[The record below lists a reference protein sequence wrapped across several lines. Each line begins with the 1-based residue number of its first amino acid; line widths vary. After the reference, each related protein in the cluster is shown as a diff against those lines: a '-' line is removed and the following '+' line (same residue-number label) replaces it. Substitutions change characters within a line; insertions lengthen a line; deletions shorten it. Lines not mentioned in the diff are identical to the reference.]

1 MLFLKQNIK
10 YLRNINGLTQPQ
22 LGEIVGVSRDNV
34 ASYERGTV
42 PPVDILHKLVNYF
55 NVSFNDFIEKD
66 LSKQQVNEV
75 SDLDRGPIQKIGA
88 THKTEQSE
96 KEVGQLFKSIEA
108 LEKIIEA
115 QQHTIKSQQE
125 TIEALKMLIERK

>member
-1 MLFLKQNIK
+1 MLFLKHNIK
-10 YLRNINGLTQPQ
+10 YLRNINSLTQPQ

-75 SDLDRGPIQKIGA
+75 SDLDRGEFKRSGSTQEIHSQDLEAKQQI
-88 THKTEQSE
+88 
-96 KEVGQLFKSIEA
+96 KSIEA
-108 LEKIIEA
+108 LEQIIEA
-115 QQHTIKSQQE
+115 QQNTIKSQQE
-125 TIEALKMLIERK
+125 TIEALKMLLDRK

>member
-22 LGEIVGVSRDNV
+22 LGDAIGVSRDNI

-42 PPVDILHKLVNYF
+42 PPVDILHKIVNYF
-55 NVSFNDFIEKD
+55 HINFNDLIEKD
-66 LSKQQVNEV
+66 LAKSGAVEV
-75 SDLDRGPIQKIGA
+75 SDLDRDLIQKNGSSKA
-88 THKTEQSE
+88 TDPVENEANQRI
-96 KEVGQLFKSIEA
+96 KSMEA

-125 TIEALKMLIERK
+125 TIEALKMLLERK

>member
-10 YLRNINGLTQPQ
+10 YLRNIKGLTQPQ
-22 LGEIVGVSRDNV
+22 LGDIVGVSRDNI

-42 PPVDILHKLVNYF
+42 PPVDILHKLVNF
-55 NVSFNDFIEKD
+55 FHVSFNDLIEID
-66 LSKQQVNEV
+66 LSKNQPIEV
-75 SDLDRGPIQKIGA
+75 SDLDRGDIQKIGLS
-88 THKTEQSE
+88 QDSE
-96 KEVGQLFKSIEA
+96 FSDQEAKQLVKSIEA

>member
-10 YLRNINGLTQPQ
+10 YLRNMSGLTQPQ

-66 LSKQQVNEV
+66 LSKQQLNEV
-75 SDLDRGPIQKIGA
+75 SDLDRGEFNKTGTNQEPEVKQPI
-88 THKTEQSE
+88 
-96 KEVGQLFKSIEA
+96 KSIEA

-115 QQHTIKSQQE
+115 QQNTIKSQQE
-125 TIEALKMLIERK
+125 TIEALKMLLDRK

>member
-10 YLRNINGLTQPQ
+10 YLRNSIGLTQPQ
-22 LGEIVGVSRDNV
+22 LGEILGVSRDNV

-42 PPVDILHKLVNYF
+42 PPVDILHKFVNYF
-55 NVSFNDFIEKD
+55 NISFNDLIEKD
-66 LSKQQVNEV
+66 LSKQQINEV
-75 SDLDRGPIQKIGA
+75 SDLDRGDFNKIGTA
-88 THKTEQSE
+88 SE
-96 KEVGQLFKSIEA
+96 HNPNEAEARHQIKSIEA

-125 TIEALKMLIERK
+125 TIEALKMLLDRK

>member
-22 LGEIVGVSRDNV
+22 LGEILGVSRDNV

-42 PPVDILHKLVNYF
+42 PPIDIFHKFVNYF
-55 NVSFNDFIEKD
+55 NVSFNDLIEKD
-66 LSKQQVNEV
+66 LSKEQINEV
-75 SDLDRGPIQKIGA
+75 SDLARGDFHKSESTPQ
-88 THKTEQSE
+88 THSEEQE
-96 KEVGQLFKSIEA
+96 AKQQIKSIEA

-115 QQHTIKSQQE
+115 QQNTIKSQQE
-125 TIEALKMLIERK
+125 TIEALKMLLDRK

>member
-1 MLFLKQNIK
+1 MFFLKQNIK
-10 YLRNINGLTQPQ
+10 YLRNMSGLTQPQ

-42 PPVDILHKLVNYF
+42 PPIDILHKLVNYF

-75 SDLDRGPIQKIGA
+75 SDLDRGEFKGA
-88 THKTEQSE
+88 GSTQESHSHDLEAKQ
-96 KEVGQLFKSIEA
+96 QIKSIEA

-115 QQHTIKSQQE
+115 QQNTIKSQQE
-125 TIEALKMLIERK
+125 TIEALKMLLDRK

>member
-10 YLRNINGLTQPQ
+10 YLRNVKGLTQPQ
-22 LGEIVGVSRDNV
+22 LGDFVGVSRDNI

-42 PPVDILHKLVNYF
+42 PPVDILHKFVNF
-55 NVSFNDFIEKD
+55 FHISFNDLIGID
-66 LSKQQVNEV
+66 LSKNQPGEV
-75 SDLDRGPIQKIGA
+75 SDLDRGVIQKIGS
-88 THKTEQSE
+88 THESDLPEQE
-96 KEVGQLFKSIEA
+96 AKQLVKSIEA

-125 TIEALKMLIERK
+125 TIEALKMLIERM

>member
-1 MLFLKQNIK
+1 MIFLKHNIK
-10 YLRNINGLTQPQ
+10 YLRNVKGLTQPQ
-22 LGEIVGVSRDNV
+22 LGDIVGVSRDNI

-42 PPVDILHKLVNYF
+42 PPVDILHKLVNF
-55 NVSFNDFIEKD
+55 FHISFNDLIEID
-66 LSKQQVNEV
+66 LSKNQPGEV
-75 SDLDRGPIQKIGA
+75 SDLDRGDIQKIGLSNE
-88 THKTEQSE
+88 TKLPEQ
-96 KEVGQLFKSIEA
+96 EVGQLFKSIEA

>member
-22 LGEIVGVSRDNV
+22 LGDAIGVSRDNV

-42 PPVDILHKLVNYF
+42 PPVDIIHKIVNYF
-55 NVSFNDFIEKD
+55 HISFNDLIEKD
-66 LSKQQVNEV
+66 LSKSGPAEV
-75 SDLDRGPIQKIGA
+75 SDLDRDLIQKNGP
-88 THKTEQSE
+88 T
-96 KEVGQLFKSIEA
+96 KEVIAEDLEDNQRIKSMEA

-115 QQHTIKSQQE
+115 QQNTIKSQQE